1 MYLLAICMSSLEK
14 CLFRPSAY
22 FLTIYFC
29 FGLYI
34 YIYIDRERESDMS
47 CLCMLHI
54 NPLPVTSFI
63 NIFSTFHRLSFH
75 FVDGFL
81 CCEKLLSL
89 IRSCLFIFAFISFA
103 LGN

>member
-1 MYLLAICMSSLEK
+1 
-14 CLFRPSAY
+14 
-22 FLTIYFC
+22 
-29 FGLYI
+29 
-34 YIYIDRERESDMS
+34 MS

-81 CCEKLLSL
+81 CCEKLLCL